1 VVEYFHRD
9 LWARMPILVIL
20 QIISLVGAVALAVKL
35 FVTGLRKRYPIFF
48 LYFVFRSFN
57 TAWPLLIDVKSNQY
71 LHVWMATEPI
81 AWIFHILVVI
91 ELYRLVLEDHK
102 GIYTLGRW
110 AMYAAL
116 AIVAIPISILSVIPH
131 FTVHTQDNTKL
142 MGIYFA
148 TERGI
153 DFSLALFLLLILF
166 FLSRYPI
173 NLSRNVVVH
182 SALYTALFF
191 SDAFAVFLRTF
202 KIVAELPANIVLLG
216 LGCSCVFAW
225 LILLSPHGEEVQANF
240 PYMSPQREKNA
251 LLQLASLNATLLK
264 VAGK

>member
-1 VVEYFHRD
+1 
-9 LWARMPILVIL
+9 MPILRIL
-20 QIISLVGAVALAVKL
+20 QIISLAGAVALAVKL
-35 FVTGLRKRYPIFF
+35 LVTGLRKRYPIFF

-71 LHVWMATEPI
+71 LHIWVATEPI

-110 AMYAAL
+110 AMMAAL
-116 AIVAIPISILSVIPH
+116 AIAIPVSILSIIPH
-131 FTVHTQDNTKL
+131 FRVHDADNTKL
-142 MGIYFA
+142 MGLYFA

-182 SALYTALFF
+182 SALFTLLFF
-191 SDAFAVFLRTF
+191 SEAFGMFLHTF
-202 KIVAELPANIVLLG
+202 RIVAKLPANIVLLG
-216 LGCSCVFAW
+216 LACSCIFAW
-225 LILLSPHGEEVQANF
+225 LILLSPHGEEVHANF
-240 PYMSPQREKNA
+240 PHISPQREKNA